1 MGPVRSG
8 AAYRFISNDLVK
20 THGEIAAEPEHP
32 YEVLLDGARENAKVL
47 TLDALAPDGHGKK
60 WQVMYHPA
68 RLFINCEN
76 DDDQNV
82 GRNNVNSYLTDGD
95 VSGNHTKTNIK
106 GMLQQEWVDGKQSVT
121 TWPSSWREYESD
133 VLKTQDIGYMKWAQK
148 WRTSGMQH
156 GVVFLTAVQVGRRQ
170 DPITVG
176 QVGTI
181 FKNITCASTDARDE
195 TYTVEGTVITKVEA
209 SCDTIDWPESDTGEW
224 DASTCPSSTAGF
236 SGVIAKLGEL
246 MTYGGNKDEFNI
258 VSAADGVEIPGIIID
273 SIKHIEMTKWMK
285 LTDRTVV
292 HHLGGAKR
300 NKTDKEKK
308 NNGPK
313 KRINKEVEQGLLK
326 CDQFLRNDW
335 RRSVKYN
342 EIIRQLG
349 HGGRDV
355 EQIGKDKFMEIYN
368 RWKAA
373 GGAAADQSVLFSEF
387 SLDAKALKSCLKFC
401 DVKLKQSRH
410 VEDRRTTVRASMN
423 IDVVINMILDLFD
436 TLTLE
441 QVAELRGSD
450 IRLDGIRFSPTSPVR
465 VSKKKGR
472 KTKRKTR
479 RTKKKSKRRK
489 RKSRRKKK
497 NLYRI
502 KQKFVSTK
510 L

>member
-32 YEVLLDGARENAKVL
+32 YEVLLEGERQNAKVI
-47 TLDALAPDGHGKK
+47 TMDALAPDGHGKK

-68 RLFINCEN
+68 TLFINCEN
-76 DDDQNV
+76 DDARNV

-106 GMLQQEWVDGKQSVT
+106 GMLQQEWVDGKQSVAA
-121 TWPSSWREYESD
+121 WPSSWREYESD

-313 KRINKEVEQGLLK
+313 KRINKEVELGLLK

-342 EIIRQLG
+342 GIIRKLG

-373 GGAAADQSVLFSEF
+373 GGAVADQSVLFTEF
-387 SLDAKALKSCLKFC
+387 SLDAKDVKALKSCLEFC
-401 DVKLKQSRH
+401 DVKLKQTRR
-410 VEDRRTTVRASMN
+410 VEDRRATVSVSLN
-423 IDVVINMILDLFD
+423 IDVVINMILDLLD

-441 QVAELRGSD
+441 QVAALRGSD
-450 IRLDGIRFSPTSPVR
+450 IRLEGMDMGFSPTSPIVR
-465 VSKKKGR
+465 GSKKR
-472 KTKRKTR
+472 KLKTRRTKRKTR
-479 RTKKKSKRRK
+479 RAKKKSKSKRRK

-497 NLYRI
+497 NL
-502 KQKFVSTK
+502 
-510 L
+510 